1 MAGEVDTSALFSLFD
16 AGFSL
21 DNFVAFV
28 EIFLV
33 GHVMAHLV
41 LPTDGV
47 PEKFFSLRFLCTQNF
62 ALIFENGF

>member
-1 MAGEVDTSALFSLFD
+1 MAGEVDTRALFSLFD

-33 GHVMAHLV
+33 GHVIAHLM
-41 LPTDGV
+41 LPTDGI

-62 ALIFENGF
+62 ALIFKNGF